1 MRGDV
6 QQGSDTWSQSNN
18 GVAAKRSQRWNRW
31 HGMFLDGNSW
41 LGSICLGTRHR
52 FYGTVSRRKVKDAF
66 EYLDSQV
73 APGPSVDV
81 IPGGLV

>member
-1 MRGDV
+1 
-6 QQGSDTWSQSNN
+6 
-18 GVAAKRSQRWNRW
+18 
-31 HGMFLDGNSW
+31 MFLDGNSW